1 MKWKAEF
8 ATGIHNIDHQHK
20 EIVEIITLYEK
31 ISEDKATWHEA
42 RPLILR
48 TREFMEF
55 HFSVEESLM
64 RLLPYPDCDAHRA
77 EHQLVLQHI
86 AEIEHQMLRGNM
98 HNRLAPL
105 MRHCLFGHI
114 VAGDKRLARY
124 ALSLFCGRSSGKGK
138 DTAAGVAVRC
148 K

>member
-8 ATGIHNIDHQHK
+8 ATGIHNIDYQHK
-20 EIVEIITLYEK
+20 EIVDIITLFEK
-31 ISEDKATWHEA
+31 ISEDKASWHEVH
-42 RPLILR
+42 PLVLH

-77 EHQLVLQHI
+77 EHQRELQHI
-86 AEIEHQMLRGNM
+86 ADIERRMLRGNM
-98 HNRLAPL
+98 HDRLVPL

-114 VAGDKRLARY
+114 VAGDKRLAQY
-124 ALSLFCGRSSGKGK
+124 ALSLFSRRSPGKGK
-138 DTAAGVAVRC
+138 DGAAGVAVRC